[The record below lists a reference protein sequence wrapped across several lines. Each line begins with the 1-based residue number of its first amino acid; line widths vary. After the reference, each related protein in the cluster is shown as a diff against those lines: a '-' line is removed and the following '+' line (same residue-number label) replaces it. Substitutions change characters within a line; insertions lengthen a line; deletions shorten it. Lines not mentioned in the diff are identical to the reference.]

1 MKPLYVLI
9 RDTLKRD
16 IHSQKY
22 QVGSLIPSER
32 ELAEKYQV
40 TRATVQKAIAQLEQE
55 GLVKKIVG
63 KGTYVNRAVSQ
74 PTYLLNPGGEGSS
87 LGVTHELRGKVT
99 ITSRLIYHVHQ
110 PAGELLNSQFGVPEN
125 EPVHAI
131 RRVRLFDNV
140 PVMIEDS
147 YIPLAIVS
155 DIDDEILQNHSLY
168 AFIEQNCGQK
178 IGGSDALVSASLFDK
193 EMAVLLEI
201 TANSP
206 MLHIKESTWLEDG
219 TVFNYS
225 WSYNRGDLFRMRSRK
240 SLFPKKLG

>member
-1 MKPLYVLI
+1 MKPLYILI

-22 QVGSLIPSER
+22 PVGALIPSER

-40 TRATVQKAIAQLEQE
+40 TRATVQKAIAQLEQD

-63 KGTYVNRAVSQ
+63 KGTFVSRAFPQ
-74 PTYLLNPGGEGSS
+74 PVYLLNPSGEGSS

-99 ITSRLIYHVHQ
+99 ITSRLVYHVQ
-110 PAGELLNSQFGVPEN
+110 QTAGTYLANQFGLPES
-125 EPVHAI
+125 EPVHGI
-131 RRVRLFDNV
+131 RRVRLFDGV
-140 PVMIEDS
+140 PVMVEDS
-147 YIPLAIVS
+147 YIPLAIV
-155 DIDDEILQNHSLY
+155 DVIDDDVLQNHSLY
-168 AFIEQNCGQK
+168 AFIEQKCGQK
-178 IGGSDALVSASLFDK
+178 IGGSDALVSASLFDP
-193 EMAVLLEI
+193 EMAALLEI
-201 TANSP
+201 TAHSP

-240 SLFPKKLG
+240 SLFPEKLG